1 MPSHTGSFVILDSV
15 DSTNNYAMG
24 QIHLGEARDGSV
36 WFSMEQTHGKGR
48 RGRIWQTEKGQNII
62 ASLVADTSFLQVYQQ
77 FQLSAAVS
85 LACYDFFKEYDN
97 INTKIKWPNDLFWN
111 DRKAGGV
118 LIENVI
124 KGNIWQWAVIG
135 IGININQT
143 DFSGVDNYPVSLK
156 EITGQTYNVIELAK
170 RLYINVMD
178 RLNKLKMAGFDKM
191 LEEYNRILYKR
202 NEKIKLKK
210 QNIIFETTL
219 KGVSQLG
226 QLQTIDSLDR
236 NFDFDEVEWVL

>member
-1 MPSHTGSFVILDSV
+1 MPPYIGSFIILDRV

-24 QIHLGEARDGSV
+24 QIHSGKAKNGNI
-36 WFSMEQTHGKGR
+36 WFSMEQPHGKGR
-48 RGRIWQTEKGQNII
+48 RGRTWQTEKGQNII
-62 ASLVADTSFLQVYQQ
+62 LSIVADTRFVQVYQQ
-77 FQLSAAVS
+77 FHLSAAVS
-85 LACYDFFKEYDN
+85 LGCYDFFKEYDN

-111 DRKAGGV
+111 DRKAGGI

-143 DFSGVDNYPVSLK
+143 DFSMLNNQPVSLK

-170 RLYINVMD
+170 QLCSDVTD
-178 RLNKLKMAGFDKM
+178 RLNELKTNGFSKM
-191 LEEYNRILYKR
+191 LAEYNRILYKL
-202 NEKIKLKK
+202 NEKVRLKK

-219 KGVSQLG
+219 TGVSHLG
-226 QLQTIDSLDR
+226 QLQTADATPHS
-236 NFDFDEVEWVL
+236 FDFDEVEWV